1 MRLRIAFVLI
11 VALILATPAGAFA
24 GPPGPLLQK
33 AAAEDPLL
41 AARLQRL
48 EADARSRGVDAPAG
62 ASLTVLP
69 DRTGA
74 PALSVTPQAV
84 TSGELRTLA
93 ILVDF
98 SDHPSQVAGTFFDDM
113 LFADLFGPA
122 SLRGYYREVSY
133 GTASTRGVLDIVTL
147 DAPSSLGW
155 VRLPQTLEYYA
166 GTDYGRGTYPNNS
179 QKMVEDTIALVNPYI
194 DFSQYDND
202 HDGYVDNVM
211 VIHAGEGAEFNGP
224 VANHIWS
231 HAWATRSPILCDGVY
246 VYQYSTEPE
255 YWSTPGD
262 MRPGVYAHELGHTL
276 GLPDLYDRDRSS
288 SGIGEWSLMASGSW
302 NGISGYGDSPARL
315 DAWSSARLGWL
326 QPQTAVGYNARSLPS
341 VGTSR
346 SGSAWKVYPNG
357 GTSGSEYWMVE
368 NRQMTG
374 TDSAIP
380 GSGLLVWHID
390 ETKFSTQN
398 DDETHKLV
406 DLEEAAGEQSL
417 DVKADRGT
425 VDDPYPGSTVN
436 RAFDGS
442 SIPDSNRYSGAAS
455 QVIVDTISNNGP
467 SMTARI
473 GSSSQS
479 MAIAGGAV
487 YTASASVTVGSSVPN
502 AVMMRVDTGSGFGA
516 WVAYAASYPLTL
528 PAGDGT
534 KSVTMQYRNASLV
547 TIATLSDSIIL
558 DTSAPSVSSLASSS
572 HPVESTWYASN
583 TVTFSWSSA
592 DALSGVAG
600 YSYVLDSSPSTTPDT
615 TQDSA
620 SSSLQLSSVVDGVR
634 YFHVRARDNAG
645 NWGPA
650 AHRTVRIDKT
660 PPSTTTSVKAIK
672 YLDAVSIG
680 FDTVD
685 LASGVSVTH
694 YTLDGGPESTYV
706 APIDVSEL
714 GVHTLT
720 YHSHDVAGNIESTKQ
735 VVFSLVTSL
744 DVSIVPVQGSDRFE
758 TAVKTSE
765 LGFDGG
771 AETVLVA
778 TGRNWPDAL
787 GASSLA
793 GALDAPI
800 LLVEKSSIPLPVAEE
815 IARLGATK
823 AIIIGGVG
831 AVDDTVKSQLMLT
844 GSIASVSRIAG
855 TDRYDTARKVAAATI
870 SAMGSGYD
878 GTLFVATGQNY
889 ADALAASP
897 AAAANGWPTLLVP
910 SGAPVPAATLSFAAA
925 NGDRAIIL
933 GGTNAVA
940 LEAWQGLWD
949 LFGTSGVT
957 RLGGTDRFDTAV
969 KVADWSVANA
979 GLSYAAAAIATGRSP
994 YDALA
999 GGVVQGSDGSVLLL
1013 TESTALPTPT
1023 AGAIEDNAAAIFEVR
1038 FLGGTGA
1045 VSQSVRDAVEALV
1058 TP

>member
-1 MRLRIAFVLI
+1 MRLRIAFVL
-11 VALILATPAGAFA
+11 VAALILATPAAAFA
-24 GPPGPLLQK
+24 NAPGPLLQK

-62 ASLTVLP
+62 ASLAVLP
-69 DRTGA
+69 DRTGV

-98 SDHPSQVAGTFFDDM
+98 SDHPNQVAGTFFDDM

-133 GTASTRGVLDIVTL
+133 GTPSTRGVLDIVTL

-166 GTDYGRGTYPNNS
+166 GTDYGRGIYPNNS
-179 QKMVEDTIALVNPYI
+179 QKMVEDAIALVNPYI

-224 VANHIWS
+224 VPNHIWS

-246 VYQYSTEPE
+246 VYRYSTEPE
-255 YWSTPGD
+255 YWSKPGD
-262 MRPGVYAHELGHTL
+262 MHPGVYAHELGHTL

-315 DAWSSARLGWL
+315 DAWSSARLDWL
-326 QPQTAVGYNARSLPS
+326 QPQTAVGFNTRSLPA

-368 NRQMTG
+368 NRQKTG

-380 GSGLLVWHID
+380 GSGLLIWHVD
-390 ETKFSTQN
+390 ETRLSTQN
-398 DDETHKLV
+398 DDETRKLV
-406 DLEEAAGEQSL
+406 DLEEAAGVQSL

-425 VDDPYPGSTVN
+425 VDDPYPGSTDN
-436 RAFDGS
+436 RTFDGS
-442 SIPDSNRYSGAAS
+442 SVPDSNRYSGVAS
-455 QVIVDTISNNGP
+455 QVIVDAISDDGP
-467 SMTARI
+467 GMTARI

-479 MAIAGGAV
+479 MSIAGGAI
-487 YTASASVTVGSSVPN
+487 YTTSASVTLGSSVPN
-502 AVMMRVDTGSGFGA
+502 AVTMRVDAGSGFGA
-516 WVAYAASYPLTL
+516 WIAYAASHPLTL

-534 KSVTMQYRNASLV
+534 KNVTVEYRNASLV
-547 TIATLSDSIIL
+547 TIGTLSDSIIL
-558 DTSAPSVSSLASSS
+558 DTSAPSVTSLASSS
-572 HPVESTWYASN
+572 HPVEATWYASN
-583 TVTFSWSSA
+583 TVNLSWSSA
-592 DALSGVAG
+592 DTLSGVAG

-615 TQDSA
+615 TQDST
-620 SSSLQLSSVVDGVR
+620 SGSLQLNSVVDGVR

-645 NWGPA
+645 NWGVA
-650 AHRTVRIDKT
+650 THRAVRVDKT
-660 PPSTTTSVKAIK
+660 APATTTSVDAIK
-672 YLDAVSIG
+672 YMGSVRIELAATDA
-680 FDTVD
+680 
-685 LASGVSVTH
+685 ASGVSVTH
-694 YTLDGGPESTYV
+694 YTLDGGPETTYA
-706 APIDVSEL
+706 APVDVSEL

-720 YHSHDVAGNIESTKQ
+720 YHSHDVAGNVESAKQ
-735 VVFSLVTSL
+735 VVFSLVTTL
-744 DVSIVPVQGSDRFE
+744 DVSFVPVQGGDRFE

-765 LGFDGG
+765 LGFG
-771 AETVLVA
+771 AGAGTVLIA

-800 LLVEKSSIPLPVAEE
+800 LLVEKSSIPPAVAEE
-815 IARLGATK
+815 IGRLGASK

-831 AVDDTVKSQLMLT
+831 AVDDTVKNQLMLT
-844 GSIASVSRIAG
+844 GSISSVSRIAG

-870 SAMGSGYD
+870 SAMGPGYD

-910 SGAPVPAATLSFAAA
+910 SGAPVPASTLSFVAT

-933 GGTNAVA
+933 GGTNAVSYA
-940 LEAWQGLWD
+940 AWQGLWG

-979 GLSYAAAAIATGRSP
+979 GLSYAAPAIATGRSP

-1013 TESTALPTPT
+1013 TESASLPAAT
-1023 AGAIEDNAAAIFEVR
+1023 AGAIGGNAASILEVR

-1045 VSQSVRDAVEALV
+1045 VSQGVRDAVEALV